1 MTETESRTIFSS
13 AREIDYAYAAETT
26 KGNGRGT
33 Q

>member
-1 MTETESRTIFSS
+1 MTETESRT
-13 AREIDYAYAAETT
+13 APRREIDYAYAAETT